1 MNYKNNNF
9 YIEKIKAENL
19 IEKYGSPIYCYST
32 KRLVDNI
39 NNFKNSFKSFSP
51 LICFSVKSNYN
62 STILKIIKEYGL
74 GADVV
79 SDGELKKVLSLGFK
93 PNRIVYSGV
102 GKKFEELKF
111 AISKNILLINVE
123 SESELK
129 NIEKL
134 AQKFRKKVNIGL
146 RLNPNI
152 DAKTNTKISTGRMQ
166 DKFGLNGS
174 DIIKI
179 LKKFNNSKNIKIKC
193 LSVHIGSQITQNKPY
208 NNVLMAITKI
218 LTKSKYKFEYI
229 DLGGGMGIRYT
240 KANKKLDY
248 SKLSK
253 NIYKF
258 SRKNNCKI
266 IFEPG
271 RSIVGNTAVLL
282 TKVIYIKKTSNKKF
296 VIIDAG
302 MNDLICPALYNA
314 SHDIIPLTKKSSRNS
329 SSHDFVGPICETSD
343 SFLKTKN
350 YQKINE
356 GDNLAIKDV
365 GAYGIVLSSNY
376 NLRPRPV
383 EFIIKNSKI
392 KMISKKQSL
401 NDII

>member
-19 IEKYGSPIYCYST
+19 IKKYGSPIYCYSN

-39 NNFKNSFKSFSP
+39 INFKNSFKSFNP

-62 STILKIIKEYGL
+62 STILRIIKEHGL

-129 NIEKL
+129 NIKKIAEK
-134 AQKFRKKVNIGL
+134 FGKKVSVGL

-152 DAKTNTKISTGRMQ
+152 DAKTNTKISTGRIQ
-166 DKFGLNGS
+166 DKFGLNGN

-179 LKKFNNSKNIKIKC
+179 LNKFKNSRNIKIKC

-208 NNVLMAITKI
+208 NNVLIAINKI
-218 LTKSKYKFEYI
+218 LSKSKYKFEYI
-229 DLGGGMGIRYT
+229 DLGGGMGIKYI
-240 KANKKLDY
+240 KDNKKLDY

-253 NIYKF
+253 NIHKF
-258 SRKNNCKI
+258 SKRNNCKI

-282 TKVIYIKKTSNKKF
+282 TKVIYIKNSSNKKF
-296 VIIDAG
+296 IIIDAG
-302 MNDLICPALYNA
+302 MNDLIRPALYNA
-314 SHDIIPLTKKSSRNS
+314 THDIIPLTKKSSRNF

-343 SFLKTKN
+343 RFLKTKN

-392 KMISKKQSL
+392 KKISKKQRL

>member
-9 YIEKIKAENL
+9 YIEKIKAEKL
-19 IEKYGSPIYCYST
+19 IKRYGSPIYCYSN
-32 KRLVDNI
+32 KSLVENI
-39 NNFKNSFKSFSP
+39 NNFKNSFKSFNP

-62 STILKIIKEYGL
+62 STILKIIKGHGL

-102 GKKFEELKF
+102 GKKFSELKF
-111 AISKNILLINVE
+111 AINKNVLLINVE
-123 SESELK
+123 SESELS

-134 AQKFRKKVNIGL
+134 AKMFKKKVNIGL

-166 DKFGLNGS
+166 DKFGLSVS

-179 LKKFNNSKNIKIKC
+179 LEKFKNSYHIKIKC

-208 NNVLMAITKI
+208 NNVLIKISKI
-218 LTKSKYKFEYI
+218 LAKSKFKFEYI
-229 DLGGGMGIRYT
+229 DLGGGMGIKYNQNT
-240 KANKKLDY
+240 KKLNY

-253 NIYKF
+253 NILKF
-258 SRKNNCKI
+258 SKQNNCKI

-271 RSIVGNTAVLL
+271 RSIVGNAAVLL
-282 TKVIYIKKTSNKKF
+282 TKVIYIKNSINKKF
-296 VIIDAG
+296 IIIDAG
-302 MNDLICPALYNA
+302 MNDLIRPALYNA
-314 SHDIIPLTKKSSRNS
+314 THDIIPLNRKSSKNS
-329 SSHDFVGPICETSD
+329 IPHDFVGPICETSD
-343 SFLKTKN
+343 RFLKIKS

-365 GAYGIVLSSNY
+365 GAYGIVLASNY
-376 NLRPRPV
+376 NLRPRPI
-383 EFIIKNSKI
+383 EIIVKNSIVK
-392 KMISKKQSL
+392 KISKKQNL

>member
-9 YIEKIKAENL
+9 YIEKIKAEKL
-19 IEKYGSPIYCYST
+19 IKKYGSPIYCYSN
-32 KRLVDNI
+32 KSLVDNI
-39 NNFKNSFKSFSP
+39 NNFKNSFKSFKP

-62 STILKIIKEYGL
+62 STILKIIKSHGL

-102 GKKFEELKF
+102 GKKFSELKF
-111 AISKNILLINVE
+111 AINKNVLLINVE
-123 SESELK
+123 SESELS

-134 AQKFRKKVNIGL
+134 AKMFKKKVNIGL

-166 DKFGLNGS
+166 DKFGLSVS

-179 LKKFNNSKNIKIKC
+179 LEKFKNSYHIKIKC

-208 NNVLMAITKI
+208 NNVLIKISKI
-218 LTKSKYKFEYI
+218 LAKSKFKFEYI
-229 DLGGGMGIRYT
+229 DLGGGMGIKYNQNT
-240 KANKKLDY
+240 KKLNY

-253 NIYKF
+253 NILKF
-258 SRKNNCKI
+258 SKKNNCKI

-282 TKVIYIKKTSNKKF
+282 TKVIYIKNSINKKF
-296 VIIDAG
+296 IIIDAG
-302 MNDLICPALYNA
+302 MNDLIRPALYNA
-314 SHDIIPLTKKSSRNS
+314 THDIIPLNRKSYKNS
-329 SSHDFVGPICETSD
+329 IPHDFVGPICETSD
-343 SFLKTKN
+343 RFLKIKS

-365 GAYGIVLSSNY
+365 GAYGIVLASNY
-376 NLRPRPV
+376 NLRPRPI
-383 EFIIKNSKI
+383 EIIVKDSIVK
-392 KMISKKQSL
+392 KISKKQNL

>member
-1 MNYKNNNF
+1 MNYKNNYF
-9 YIEKIKAENL
+9 YIEKVKAENL
-19 IEKYGSPIYCYST
+19 IKKFGSPIYCYSN
-32 KRLVDNI
+32 KRLIDNI
-39 NNFKNSFKSFSP
+39 NHFKNSFKSFSP

-62 STILKIIKEYGL
+62 SIILRIIKAQGL

-93 PNRIVYSGV
+93 PSKIVYSGV
-102 GKKFEELKF
+102 GKKFDELNF

-123 SESELK
+123 SENELK

-134 AQKFRKKVNIGL
+134 ARKFRKKVNVGL

-166 DKFGLNGS
+166 DKFGLGS
-174 DIIKI
+174 KDIIKI
-179 LKKFNNSKNIKIKC
+179 LKKFKNSKNIKIKC

-208 NNVLMAITKI
+208 DNVLVAITKI
-218 LTKSKYKFEYI
+218 LSNSKYKFEYI
-229 DLGGGMGIRYT
+229 DLGGGMGIKYKKKT
-240 KANKKLDY
+240 KKLDY
-248 SKLSK
+248 LKLSK

-258 SRKNNCKI
+258 SKKNNCKI

-282 TKVIYIKKTSNKKF
+282 TKVIYIKNSSKKKF

-302 MNDLICPALYNA
+302 MNDLIRPALYGA
-314 SHDIIPLTKKSSRNS
+314 THDIIPLTKKSYRS
-329 SSHDFVGPICETSD
+329 SNSHDFVGPICETSD
-343 SFLKTKN
+343 RFLKTKN
-350 YQKINE
+350 YQKISE

-365 GAYGIVLSSNY
+365 GAYGIVLTSNY
-376 NLRPRPV
+376 NLRPRPI
-383 EFIIKNSKI
+383 EIIIKNSKV
-392 KMISKKQSL
+392 KKISKKQKL

>member
-19 IEKYGSPIYCYST
+19 IKKYGSPIYCYST

-208 NNVLMAITKI
+208 NNVLVAITKI

-229 DLGGGMGIRYT
+229 DLGGGMGIKYT
-240 KANKKLDY
+240 KANKKIDY

-253 NIYKF
+253 NICKF

-302 MNDLICPALYNA
+302 MNDLIRPALYNA
-314 SHDIIPLTKKSSRNS
+314 SHDIIPLTKKSSRNF

-343 SFLKTKN
+343 RFLKTKN

-392 KMISKKQSL
+392 RKISKKQSL

>member
-19 IEKYGSPIYCYST
+19 IKKYGSPIYCYSN
-32 KRLVDNI
+32 KKLVENI
-39 NNFKNSFKSFSP
+39 NNFKNAFKSFNP

-62 STILKIIKEYGL
+62 STILRIIKEHGL

-79 SDGELKKVLSLGFK
+79 SDGELKKVLSLGFE
-93 PNRIVYSGV
+93 PNKIVYSGV
-102 GKKFEELKF
+102 GKKFEELRF

-123 SESELK
+123 SESELN
-129 NIEKL
+129 NIQKL
-134 AQKFRKKVNIGL
+134 ANKLGKKVRVGL

-166 DKFGLNGS
+166 DKFGLNS
-174 DIIKI
+174 KDIIKI
-179 LKKFNNSKNIKIKC
+179 LNKFKNSRNIKIKC
-193 LSVHIGSQITQNKPY
+193 LSVHIGSQITKNEPY
-208 NNVLMAITKI
+208 NNVLVAINKI
-218 LTKSKYKFEYI
+218 LSKSNYKFEYI
-229 DLGGGMGIRYT
+229 DLGGGMGIKYI
-240 KANKKLDY
+240 KDNKKLNY

-258 SRKNNCKI
+258 SKKNNCKI

-282 TKVIYIKKTSNKKF
+282 TKVIYIKNNLNKKF
-296 VIIDAG
+296 IIIDAG
-302 MNDLICPALYNA
+302 MNDLMRPALYNA
-314 SHDIIPLTKKSSRNS
+314 THDIIPLTKKSSKSS

-343 SFLKTKN
+343 RFLKTKN

-376 NLRPRPV
+376 NLRPRPI
-383 EFIIKNSKI
+383 EIIVKNSNI
-392 KMISKKQSL
+392 KKISKKQSL

>member
-9 YIEKIKAENL
+9 YIEKIKADNL
-19 IEKYGSPIYCYST
+19 IKKYGSPIYCYSN

-39 NNFKNSFKSFSP
+39 INFKNSFKSFNP

-62 STILKIIKEYGL
+62 STILRIIKEHGL

-111 AISKNILLINVE
+111 AISKKILLINVE
-123 SESELK
+123 SQSELK

-134 AQKFRKKVNIGL
+134 AKRLKKKVSVGL

-152 DAKTNTKISTGRMQ
+152 DAKTNTKISTGRIQ
-166 DKFGLNGS
+166 DKFGLNGN

-179 LKKFNNSKNIKIKC
+179 LKKFKESKNIKIKC

-208 NNVLMAITKI
+208 NNVLVEITKI
-218 LTKSKYKFEYI
+218 LSKSKYKFEYI
-229 DLGGGMGIRYT
+229 DLGGGMGIKYL
-240 KANKKLDY
+240 KNNKKINY
-248 SKLSK
+248 YKLSK
-253 NIYKF
+253 DIYKF
-258 SRKNNCKI
+258 SKKNNCKI

-282 TKVIYIKKTSNKKF
+282 TKVIYIKNNSNKKF
-296 VIIDAG
+296 IIIDAG
-302 MNDLICPALYNA
+302 MNDLIRPALYNA
-314 SHDIIPLTKKSSRNS
+314 THDIIPLNKKSFRNFK
-329 SSHDFVGPICETSD
+329 SHDFVGPICETSD
-343 SFLKTKN
+343 RFLKTKN

-356 GDNLAIKDV
+356 GDSLAIKDV

-383 EFIIKNSKI
+383 EYIIENSKI
-392 KMISKKQSL
+392 KKISKKQKL

>member
-1 MNYKNNNF
+1 MNYKNNYF
-9 YIEKIKAENL
+9 YIEKVKAENL
-19 IEKYGSPIYCYST
+19 IKKFGSPIYCYSN
-32 KRLVDNI
+32 KRLIDNI
-39 NNFKNSFKSFSP
+39 NHFKNSFKSFSP

-62 STILKIIKEYGL
+62 SIILRIIKEQGL

-93 PNRIVYSGV
+93 PNKIVYSGV
-102 GKKFEELKF
+102 GKKFDELNF

-123 SESELK
+123 SENELK

-134 AQKFRKKVNIGL
+134 ARKFGKKVNIGL

-152 DAKTNTKISTGRMQ
+152 DAKTNTKISTGRIQ
-166 DKFGLNGS
+166 DKFGLGGK

-179 LKKFNNSKNIKIKC
+179 LKKYKNSKNIKIKC

-208 NNVLMAITKI
+208 DNVLTAITKI
-218 LTKSKYKFEYI
+218 LSNSKYKFEYI
-229 DLGGGMGIRYT
+229 DLGGGMGIKYKKKT
-240 KANKKLDY
+240 KKLDY
-248 SKLSK
+248 LKLSK

-258 SRKNNCKI
+258 SKKNNCKI

-282 TKVIYIKKTSNKKF
+282 TKVIYIKKSSKKKF

-302 MNDLICPALYNA
+302 MNDLIRPALYGA
-314 SHDIIPLTKKSSRNS
+314 THEIIPLTKKSYRS
-329 SSHDFVGPICETSD
+329 SNSHDFVGPICETSD
-343 SFLKTKN
+343 RFLKTKN
-350 YQKINE
+350 YQKISE

-365 GAYGIVLSSNY
+365 GAYGIVLTSNY
-376 NLRPRPV
+376 NLRPRPI
-383 EFIIKNSKI
+383 EIIIKNSNVK
-392 KMISKKQSL
+392 KISKKQKL

>member
-9 YIEKIKAENL
+9 YIENIKAENL
-19 IEKYGSPIYCYST
+19 IKQYGSPIYCYS
-32 KRLVDNI
+32 KRRLVENI

-62 STILKIIKEYGL
+62 STILRIIKERGL

-79 SDGELKKVLSLGFK
+79 SDGELRKVLSLGFK
-93 PNRIVYSGV
+93 PNKIVYSGV

-111 AISKNILLINVE
+111 AIKKNILLINVE

-129 NIEKL
+129 NIQKLAEKL
-134 AQKFRKKVNIGL
+134 RKRVSVGL

-166 DKFGLNGS
+166 DKFGLNNN
-174 DIIKI
+174 DIIRI
-179 LKKFNNSKNIKIKC
+179 LNKFGNSRNIKIKC
-193 LSVHIGSQITQNKPY
+193 LSVHIGSQIMQNKPY
-208 NNVLMAITKI
+208 NNVLVAINKI
-218 LTKSKYKFEYI
+218 LSKSRYKFEYI
-229 DLGGGMGIRYT
+229 DLGGGMGIKYV
-240 KANKKLDY
+240 NDDKKIDY

-258 SRKNNCKI
+258 SKKNNCKI

-282 TKVIYIKKTSNKKF
+282 TKVIYIKNSLKKKF
-296 VIIDAG
+296 IIIDAG
-302 MNDLICPALYNA
+302 MNDLIRPALYNA
-314 SHDIIPLTKKSSRNS
+314 THNIIPLSKKSSRNS
-329 SSHDFVGPICETSD
+329 ISHDFVGPICETSD
-343 SFLKTKN
+343 RFLKTKN
-350 YQKINE
+350 FQKINE

-376 NLRPRPV
+376 NLRPRPL
-383 EFIIKNSKI
+383 EIIVNNSNI
-392 KMISKKQSL
+392 KKISKKQSL

>member
-1 MNYKNNNF
+1 MNYRNNNF

-19 IEKYGSPIYCYST
+19 IKKYGSPIYCYSN
-32 KRLVDNI
+32 KRLVENI
-39 NNFKNSFKSFSP
+39 NNFKNSFKTFSP

-62 STILKIIKEYGL
+62 STILKIIKEHGL

-93 PNRIVYSGV
+93 PNKIVYSGV

-111 AISKNILLINVE
+111 AITKNILLINIE
-123 SESELK
+123 SESELR
-129 NIEKL
+129 NVQKL
-134 AQKFRKKVNIGL
+134 AKRFKRKVSVGL

-152 DAKTNTKISTGRMQ
+152 DAKTNTKISTGRIQ
-166 DKFGLNGS
+166 DKFGLNS
-174 DIIKI
+174 LDIIKI
-179 LKKFNNSKNIKIKC
+179 LNKFKNSKNIKIKC
-193 LSVHIGSQITQNKPY
+193 LSVHIGSQITENKPY
-208 NNVLMAITKI
+208 NNVLVAINKI
-218 LTKSKYKFEYI
+218 LSKSNFKFEYI
-229 DLGGGMGIRYT
+229 DLGGGMGIKYSKDNR
-240 KANKKLDY
+240 KLDY

-258 SRKNNCKI
+258 SKKNNCKI

-271 RSIVGNTAVLL
+271 RSIVGDTAVLL
-282 TKVIYIKKTSNKKF
+282 TKVIYIKNSSNKKF

-302 MNDLICPALYNA
+302 MNDLIRPALYNA
-314 SHDIIPLTKKSSRNS
+314 THEIIPLTKKSSRDF

-343 SFLKTKN
+343 RFLKTKN
-350 YQKINE
+350 YQKIIE

-392 KMISKKQSL
+392 KRISKKQTL

>member
-1 MNYKNNNF
+1 MNYRNNNF

-19 IEKYGSPIYCYST
+19 IKKYGSPIYCYSN
-32 KRLVDNI
+32 KKLVENI
-39 NNFKNSFKSFSP
+39 NNFKNSFKTFSP

-62 STILKIIKEYGL
+62 STILKIIKEHGL

-93 PNRIVYSGV
+93 PNKIVYSGV

-111 AISKNILLINVE
+111 AITKNILLINIE
-123 SESELK
+123 SESELR
-129 NIEKL
+129 NVQKL
-134 AQKFRKKVNIGL
+134 AKRFKRKVSVGL

-152 DAKTNTKISTGRMQ
+152 DAKTNTKISTGRLQ
-166 DKFGLNGS
+166 DKFGLNS
-174 DIIKI
+174 IDIIKI
-179 LKKFNNSKNIKIKC
+179 LNKFKNSKNIKIKC
-193 LSVHIGSQITQNKPY
+193 LSVHIGSQITENKPY
-208 NNVLMAITKI
+208 NNVLLAINKI
-218 LTKSKYKFEYI
+218 LSKSNFKFEYI
-229 DLGGGMGIRYT
+229 DLGGGMGIKYSKDNR
-240 KANKKLDY
+240 KLDY
-248 SKLSK
+248 SELSK

-258 SRKNNCKI
+258 SKKNNCKI

-271 RSIVGNTAVLL
+271 RSIVGDTAVLL
-282 TKVIYIKKTSNKKF
+282 TKVIYIKNSSNKKF

-302 MNDLICPALYNA
+302 MNDLIRPALYNA
-314 SHDIIPLTKKSSRNS
+314 THEIIPLTKKSSRNS

-343 SFLKTKN
+343 RFLKTKN
-350 YQKINE
+350 YQKIIE

-392 KMISKKQSL
+392 KRISKKQRL

>member
-1 MNYKNNNF
+1 MNYKNNKF
-9 YIEKIKAENL
+9 YIEKIKAESL
-19 IEKYGSPIYCYST
+19 IKKYGSPIYCYSN
-32 KRLVDNI
+32 KSLVDNI
-39 NNFKNSFKSFSP
+39 NNFKNSFKSFNP

-62 STILKIIKEYGL
+62 SAILRIVKKHGL

-93 PNRIVYSGV
+93 PSKIVYSGI

-134 AQKFRKKVNIGL
+134 AKKFKKRVNLGI

-152 DAKTNTKISTGRMQ
+152 DAKTNTKISTGRIQ
-166 DKFGLNGS
+166 DKFGLNS
-174 DIIKI
+174 KDIIKI
-179 LKKFNNSKNIKIKC
+179 LKKYENSINIKIKC

-208 NNVLMAITKI
+208 NNVLVTLNKI
-218 LTKSKYKFEYI
+218 LSKSKYKFDYI
-229 DLGGGMGIRYT
+229 DLGGGMGIKYI
-240 KANKKLDY
+240 KNNKKLDY

-258 SRKNNCKI
+258 SKKNNCKI

-282 TKVIYIKKTSNKKF
+282 TKVIYIKDSSNKKF
-296 VIIDAG
+296 IILDAG
-302 MNDLICPALYNA
+302 MNDLIRPALYNA
-314 SHDIIPLTKKSSRNS
+314 THEIIPLTKKSSKNII
-329 SSHDFVGPICETSD
+329 SHDFVGPICETSD
-343 SFLKTKN
+343 RFLMTKN
-350 YQKINE
+350 YQKIDE

-383 EFIIKNSKI
+383 EIIINNSNVK
-392 KMISKKQSL
+392 KISKKQSL

>member
-19 IEKYGSPIYCYST
+19 IKKYGSPIYCYSN
-32 KRLVDNI
+32 KRLVENI

-62 STILKIIKEYGL
+62 SAILRIIKENGL

-93 PNRIVYSGV
+93 PNKIVYSGV
-102 GKKFEELKF
+102 GKKFEELRF

-134 AQKFRKKVNIGL
+134 AKKFRKKVSIGL

-152 DAKTNTKISTGRMQ
+152 DAKTNTKISTGRMK
-166 DKFGLNGS
+166 DKFGLNSS

-179 LKKFNNSKNIKIKC
+179 LNKFKNSKNIEIKC

-208 NNVLMAITKI
+208 NNVLMVINNI
-218 LTKSKYKFEYI
+218 LLKSKYKFEYI
-229 DLGGGMGIRYT
+229 DLGGGMGIKYIKDNR
-240 KANKKLDY
+240 KLDY
-248 SKLSK
+248 SKLSR

-258 SRKNNCKI
+258 SKKYNCKI

-282 TKVIYIKKTSNKKF
+282 TKVIYIKNSSNKKF
-296 VIIDAG
+296 IIIDAG
-302 MNDLICPALYNA
+302 MNDLIRPALYNA
-314 SHDIIPLTKKSSRNS
+314 IHDIIPLTKKTSRNS

-392 KMISKKQSL
+392 KKISKKQRL

>member
-1 MNYKNNNF
+1 MNYRNNNF

-19 IEKYGSPIYCYST
+19 IKKYGSPIYCYSN
-32 KRLVDNI
+32 KRLVENI
-39 NNFKNSFKSFSP
+39 NNFKNSFKTFSP

-62 STILKIIKEYGL
+62 STILKIIKEHGL

-93 PNRIVYSGV
+93 PNKIVYSGV

-111 AISKNILLINVE
+111 AITKNILLINIE
-123 SESELK
+123 SESELR
-129 NIEKL
+129 NVQKL
-134 AQKFRKKVNIGL
+134 AKRFKKKVSVGL

-152 DAKTNTKISTGRMQ
+152 DAKTNTKISTGRIQ
-166 DKFGLNGS
+166 DKFGLNS
-174 DIIKI
+174 IDIIKI
-179 LKKFNNSKNIKIKC
+179 LNKFKNSKNIKIKC
-193 LSVHIGSQITQNKPY
+193 LSVHIGSQITENKPY
-208 NNVLMAITKI
+208 NNVLVAINKI
-218 LTKSKYKFEYI
+218 LSKSNFKFEYI
-229 DLGGGMGIRYT
+229 DLGGGMGIKYSKDNR
-240 KANKKLDY
+240 KLDY
-248 SKLSK
+248 SELSK

-258 SRKNNCKI
+258 SKKNNCKI

-271 RSIVGNTAVLL
+271 RSIVGDTAVLL
-282 TKVIYIKKTSNKKF
+282 TKVIYIKNSSNKKF

-302 MNDLICPALYNA
+302 MNDLIRPALYNA
-314 SHDIIPLTKKSSRNS
+314 THEIIPLTKKSSRNS

-343 SFLKTKN
+343 RFLKTKN
-350 YQKINE
+350 YQKITE

-392 KMISKKQSL
+392 KRISKKQRL

>member
-1 MNYKNNNF
+1 MNYRNNNF
-9 YIEKIKAENL
+9 YIENIKAEN
-19 IEKYGSPIYCYST
+19 IIKKFGSPIYCYSN

-39 NNFKNSFKSFSP
+39 NNFKNSFRKFDP

-62 STILKIIKEYGL
+62 TTILKIIKNHGL

-93 PNRIVYSGV
+93 PNKIVYSGV
-102 GKKFEELKF
+102 GKKIDELKY
-111 AISKNILLINVE
+111 AINKNILLINVE

-129 NIEKL
+129 NIETL
-134 AQKFRKKVNIGL
+134 AKKRGRKVNIGL

-152 DAKTNTKISTGRMQ
+152 DAKTNSKISTGRIQ
-166 DKFGLNGS
+166 DKFGLSGS
-174 DIIKI
+174 GIIQI
-179 LKKFNNSKNIKIKC
+179 LKKFKNSKNINIKC

-208 NNVLMAITKI
+208 NNVLVVINKI
-218 LTKSKYKFEYI
+218 LSRSKYKFDYI
-229 DLGGGMGIRYT
+229 DLGGGMGIKYNQ
-240 KANKKLDY
+240 KIKSLNY
-248 SKLSK
+248 SMLSK
-253 NIYKF
+253 NIYEF
-258 SRKNNCKI
+258 SKKNNCKI

-282 TKVIYIKKTSNKKF
+282 TKVIYIKNNAKKKF
-296 VIIDAG
+296 IIIDAG
-302 MNDLICPALYNA
+302 MNDLIRPALYN
-314 SHDIIPLTKKSSRNS
+314 SLHDIIPLDKKLSKNFK
-329 SSHDFVGPICETSD
+329 SHDFVGPICETSD
-343 SFLKTKN
+343 RFLKTKN

-376 NLRPRPV
+376 NLRPRPI
-383 EFIIKNSKI
+383 EIIINKSKI
-392 KMISKKQSL
+392 KKISKRQNL

>member
-19 IEKYGSPIYCYST
+19 IKKYGSPIYCYSN
-32 KRLVDNI
+32 KRLVENI

-62 STILKIIKEYGL
+62 STILRIIKQHGL

-79 SDGELKKVLSLGFK
+79 SGGELKKVLSLGFK
-93 PNRIVYSGV
+93 PNKIVYSGV
-102 GKKFEELKF
+102 GKKFDELKF
-111 AISKNILLINVE
+111 AINKNILLINVE

-134 AQKFRKKVNIGL
+134 AKKFKKKVSVGL

-166 DKFGLNGS
+166 DKFGLNS
-174 DIIKI
+174 NDIINI
-179 LKKFNNSKNIKIKC
+179 LKKFKNSSNIKIKC

-208 NNVLMAITKI
+208 NNVLVAISKI
-218 LTKSKYKFEYI
+218 LSKSNYKFEYI
-229 DLGGGMGIRYT
+229 DLGGGMGIKYNQD
-240 KANKKLDY
+240 KKKLDY

-258 SRKNNCKI
+258 SKKNNCKI

-282 TKVIYIKKTSNKKF
+282 TKVIYIKSNSSKKF
-296 VIIDAG
+296 IIIDAG
-302 MNDLICPALYNA
+302 MNDLIRPALYNA
-314 SHDIIPLTKKSSRNS
+314 IHDIIPLTKNSSRCSN
-329 SSHDFVGPICETSD
+329 SHDFVGPICETSD
-343 SFLKTKN
+343 RFLKTKS

-383 EFIIKNSKI
+383 EFIIKNSNI
-392 KMISKKQSL
+392 KKISKKQSL

>member
-19 IEKYGSPIYCYST
+19 IKKYGSPIYCYST

-62 STILKIIKEYGL
+62 STILKIIKEHGL

-166 DKFGLNGS
+166 DKFGLISS

-208 NNVLMAITKI
+208 NNVLVAITKI

-229 DLGGGMGIRYT
+229 DLGGGMGIKYN
-240 KANKKLDY
+240 KANKKIDY

-302 MNDLICPALYNA
+302 MNDLIRPALYNA

-392 KMISKKQSL
+392 RKISKKQSL

>member
-1 MNYKNNNF
+1 MNYRNNNF

-19 IEKYGSPIYCYST
+19 IKKYGSPIYCYSN
-32 KRLVDNI
+32 KRLVENI
-39 NNFKNSFKSFSP
+39 NNFKNSFKTFSP

-62 STILKIIKEYGL
+62 STILKIIKEHGL

-93 PNRIVYSGV
+93 PNKIVYSGV

-111 AISKNILLINVE
+111 AITKNILLINIE
-123 SESELK
+123 SESELR
-129 NIEKL
+129 NVQKL
-134 AQKFRKKVNIGL
+134 AKRFKRKVSVGL

-152 DAKTNTKISTGRMQ
+152 DAKTNTKISTGRIQ
-166 DKFGLNGS
+166 DKFGLNS
-174 DIIKI
+174 IDIIKI
-179 LKKFNNSKNIKIKC
+179 LNKFKNSKNIKIKC
-193 LSVHIGSQITQNKPY
+193 LSVHIGSQITENKPY
-208 NNVLMAITKI
+208 NNVLVAINKI
-218 LTKSKYKFEYI
+218 LSKSNFKFEYI
-229 DLGGGMGIRYT
+229 DLGGGMGIKYSKDNR
-240 KANKKLDY
+240 KLDY
-248 SKLSK
+248 SELSK

-258 SRKNNCKI
+258 SKKNNCKI

-271 RSIVGNTAVLL
+271 RSIVGDTAVLL
-282 TKVIYIKKTSNKKF
+282 TKVIYIKNSSNKKF

-302 MNDLICPALYNA
+302 MNDLIRPALYNA
-314 SHDIIPLTKKSSRNS
+314 THEIIPLTKKSSRNS

-343 SFLKTKN
+343 RFLKTKN
-350 YQKINE
+350 YQKIIE

-392 KMISKKQSL
+392 KRISKKQRL

>member
-19 IEKYGSPIYCYST
+19 IKKYGSPIYCYSN
-32 KRLVDNI
+32 KRLIENI

-62 STILKIIKEYGL
+62 STILRIIKENGL

-129 NIEKL
+129 NIKKIAEK
-134 AQKFRKKVNIGL
+134 FGKKVSVGL

-152 DAKTNTKISTGRMQ
+152 DAKTNTKISTGRIQ
-166 DKFGLNGS
+166 DKFGLNGN

-179 LKKFNNSKNIKIKC
+179 LNKFKNSKNIKIKC

-208 NNVLMAITKI
+208 NNVLVSINKI
-218 LTKSKYKFEYI
+218 LSKSNYKFDYI
-229 DLGGGMGIRYT
+229 DLGGGMGIKY
-240 KANKKLDY
+240 AQDNKKLDY

-253 NIYKF
+253 NICQF
-258 SRKNNCKI
+258 SKKNNCKI

-282 TKVIYIKKTSNKKF
+282 TKVIYIKKSSNKKF

-302 MNDLICPALYNA
+302 MNDLIRPALYNA
-314 SHDIIPLTKKSSRNS
+314 AHDIIPLNKKSSRIS
-329 SSHDFVGPICETSD
+329 GSHDFVGPICETSD
-343 SFLKTKN
+343 RFLKTKS

-383 EFIIKNSKI
+383 EFIIKGSKI
-392 KMISKKQSL
+392 KKISKKQRL

>member
-19 IEKYGSPIYCYST
+19 IKKYGSPIYCYSN
-32 KRLVDNI
+32 KRLIENI

-62 STILKIIKEYGL
+62 STILRIIKENGL

-93 PNRIVYSGV
+93 PNKIVYSGV
-102 GKKFEELKF
+102 GKKFEELRF

-129 NIEKL
+129 NIQKL
-134 AQKFRKKVNIGL
+134 ARKFRKKVSVGL

-152 DAKTNTKISTGRMQ
+152 DAKTNTKISTGRIQ
-166 DKFGLNGS
+166 DKFGLNSS

-179 LKKFNNSKNIKIKC
+179 LNKFKNSKNIEIKC

-208 NNVLMAITKI
+208 NNVLVAINKI
-218 LTKSKYKFEYI
+218 LSKSKYKFEYI
-229 DLGGGMGIRYT
+229 DLGGGMGIKYI
-240 KANKKLDY
+240 KDNKKLDY

-253 NIYKF
+253 NIHKF
-258 SRKNNCKI
+258 SKRNNCKI

-282 TKVIYIKKTSNKKF
+282 TKVIYIKNSSNKKF
-296 VIIDAG
+296 IIIDAG
-302 MNDLICPALYNA
+302 MNDLIRPALYNA
-314 SHDIIPLTKKSSRNS
+314 THDIIPLTKKSSRNF

-343 SFLKTKN
+343 RFLRTKN
-350 YQKINE
+350 YQRINE

-392 KMISKKQSL
+392 KKISKKQRL